1 MQSGSTVQGDS
12 TVLSPLSAESWQ
24 PLSVLRVQARGSQ
37 PTLLCLQ
44 GPVAFN
50 PWQGSKLGGN
60 AEVFFALRN
69 AIKIALIGVLHFS
82 TQATCLSTS
91 SPKVWHNFTPTNFAQ
106 LSQFPASQSS
116 HSSNGT
122 GTSRSYSLSC
132 NRLHQKSSSLVDYL
146 LSISCTV
153 SLLQSSQSFSPISQL
168 FSQSSSPI
176 ELNRTLQFK
185 PSLIEAILKS
195 ITFAQCCHKTETYL
209 PCTCVLSKPLR
220 RRHL

>member
-60 AEVFFALRN
+60 AEVFFALQN

-122 GTSRSYSLSC
+122 GTGTSRSYSLSC

-153 SLLQSSQSFSPISQL
+153 SLLQSSQSFSPISQFFL
-168 FSQSSSPI
+168 PIIFTNKTQQNSPI
-176 ELNRTLQFK
+176 Q
-185 PSLIEAILKS
+185 AIFDRGYLKEYY
-195 ITFAQCCHKTETYL
+195 ICPVL
-209 PCTCVLSKPLR
+209 PQD
-220 RRHL
+220 